1 VSSWS
6 SINANANSSTNAK
19 QNIQKKSMKIKA
31 AVLYSMGKERPY
43 HESKPLVIE
52 EVELQNPRSGE
63 ILVKMHAAGLCHSD
77 LSVIDGN
84 RPRQVPMV
92 LGHEAAGE
100 VVELGPGVTDVSVGD
115 HVVFSFVPI
124 CGHCRHCMTARP
136 ALCENGVEANN
147 KGVLMGGGIRLQ
159 NRHQQDLHH
168 HMGVSGFAEYAVVSR
183 RSVVRIT
190 PQLPYDIAALF
201 GCAVMTGVG
210 AVINTARLQLGQT
223 VLITGLGGVGF
234 SALLGALAGG
244 ASKVIVADINPDK
257 LKRAKE
263 LGAHE
268 AIDSSGEKALEQVR
282 DLTGGG
288 VDIGFEFAGVVQ
300 ALAFTY
306 NATARGG
313 KTVTAGLPHPSKMLE
328 LAVVK
333 LVAEERTLQGSYI
346 GSCIP
351 SRDIPAYIE
360 LYQSG
365 RLPVDKLLTHQI
377 RLNEINEGFERLAK
391 GEAIRQIINFDPAPD
406 LSPASVAAEAE
417 TSIA

>member
-1 VSSWS
+1 VSSWL

-147 KGVLMGGGIRLQ
+147 KGVLMGGGMRLQ